1 MTKTKSI
8 PLPAHRFAGGS
19 AGGAGECSGWCTCGT
34 ELAGFDSMRELGDA
48 FRLHVVDAT
57 ARDRRDRPKVLR
69 VARNR
74 AANRTARISR
84 RVNRKRAA

>member
-1 MTKTKSI
+1 MATTIKIVTH
-8 PLPAHRFAGGS
+8 AFAGGS
-19 AGGAGECSGWCTCGT
+19 AGGPGECSGWCTCGVALT
-34 ELAGFDSMRELGDA
+34 GFDSMRELGDA
-48 FRLHVVDAT
+48 FRLHVVEAT
-57 ARDRRDRPKVLR
+57 VRDRRDRPKVLR